1 MAKNKTH
8 SSLTVDF
15 TWNIW
20 RHVRDKCRNVEVVLK
35 IAEEH
40 KKKQKKHR
48 EFTLKEESMGLFEN
62 S

>member
-1 MAKNKTH
+1 LAKKETH

-40 KKKQKKHR
+40 KKTHK
-48 EFTLKEESMGLFEN
+48 
-62 S
+62 

>member
-1 MAKNKTH
+1 MAKKETH

-40 KKKQKKHR
+40 KKKQQIKQR
-48 EFTLKEESMGLFEN
+48 EFTLKRKHGVV
-62 S
+62 